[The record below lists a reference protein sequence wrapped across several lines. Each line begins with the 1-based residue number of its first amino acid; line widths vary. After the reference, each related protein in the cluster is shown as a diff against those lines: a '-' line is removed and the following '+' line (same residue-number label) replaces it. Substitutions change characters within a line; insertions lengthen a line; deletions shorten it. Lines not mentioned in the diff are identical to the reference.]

1 MAQTE
6 SWNGTNWTEVNDLTT
21 GRNTVGSAGIYTSAL
36 CAGGT
41 PPTQAKTEEWN
52 GTNWTETG
60 DLNTARYNLEGGGT
74 TSSAVMAGGDTG
86 SISGA
91 SEEWTGAGPVTR
103 TFTDS

>member
-1 MAQTE
+1 M
-6 SWNGTNWTEVNDLTT
+6 TT
-21 GRNTVGSAGIYTSAL
+21 GRQTVGSAGIYTSAL
-36 CAGGT
+36 AAGGNT
-41 PPTQAKTEEWN
+41 GSPSNKTESWN
-52 GTNWTETG
+52 GTNWTEDG

-86 SISGA
+86 SITGA